1 MINFSALKSHISLIK
16 NKYSSQQEY
25 RIIKEGFDK
34 TIFIVKEEK
43 LFQAGTGYCF
53 GEGSLIYNRPR
64 LAYVVTLIGN
74 SYSSCFLKDN
84 NQIYRRKSNSNFNKT
99 ILN

>member
-1 MINFSALKSHISLIK
+1 MINFSALKSHICLIK

-25 RIIKEGFDK
+25 RVIKEGFDK

-43 LFQAGTGYCF
+43 LFQAGIWYSF

-64 LAYVVTLIGN
+64 LAYVVTLED
-74 SYSSCFLKDN
+74 C
-84 NQIYRRKSNSNFNKT
+84 
-99 ILN
+99 ILFIF